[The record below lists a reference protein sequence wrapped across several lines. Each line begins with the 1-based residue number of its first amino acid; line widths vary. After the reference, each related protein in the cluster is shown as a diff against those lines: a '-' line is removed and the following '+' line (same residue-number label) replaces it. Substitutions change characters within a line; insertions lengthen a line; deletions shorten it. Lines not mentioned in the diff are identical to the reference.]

1 MKVLMIS
8 TDRKILEENSEARQ
22 RMVEY
27 SKLVSELHIIIFFK
41 WKFGF
46 SGRKIKF
53 SSNGLIYPTSSWS
66 KWLYI
71 FSAIKI
77 GRNIIKKDPTEM
89 DYYIITTQDPFECGL
104 AGYILKKLFSKRT
117 RLQLQIH
124 TDFLNPYFVQHSML
138 HRVRVLIARF
148 LIPRANRIRVVSERI
163 KKSLASYFK
172 IHDSRI
178 IVLPVFIDAERI
190 KNSPVKI
197 SLREKYPQFDFIILM
212 ASRLTKE
219 KNIGMAIEV
228 IKNIVKRYPKVGLI
242 IVGEGPEEKKLKAQS
257 SKLKAN
263 VIFEDWTD
271 DLISYYKTASLF
283 LITSY
288 YEGYGRTAIEA
299 LICGCMVIMT
309 DVGVAGELVKN
320 NENGLII
327 PVNNKIELERAVL
340 KMINDKILH
349 AKLSLASESI
359 EIRLPAKISYFKNLK
374 RSWQNYQQ
382 DI

>member
-1 MKVLMIS
+1 MIS
-8 TDRKILEENSEARQ
+8 TDRKILEENSEVRQ
-22 RMVEY
+22 RMIEY
-27 SKLVSELHIIIFFK
+27 SKLVSELHIIVFFK
-41 WKFGF
+41 WKYGF

-53 SSNGLIYPTSSWS
+53 SANGSIYPTSSWS
-66 KWLYI
+66 KWFYI

-77 GRNIIKKDPTEM
+77 GRNIIKKDPTKM
-89 DYYIITTQDPFECGL
+89 DYYVVTTQDPFECGL
-104 AGYILKKLFSKRT
+104 AGYILKTMFSKKT

-148 LIPRANRIRVVSERI
+148 LIPRANCIRVVSERI
-163 KKSLASYFK
+163 KKSLSAINYQLSSK
-172 IHDSRI
+172 IS
-178 IVLPVFIDAERI
+178 VLPVFIDVEKI
-190 KNSPVKI
+190 KNFPVKI
-197 SLREKYPQFDFIILM
+197 SLRDKYPQFDFIILM

-219 KNIGMAIEV
+219 KNIGMAAEV
-228 IKNIVKRYPKVGLI
+228 IGNLVKRYPKIGLI
-242 IVGEGPEEKKLKAQS
+242 IVGDGPDEKNLKLKIKNL
-257 SKLKAN
+257 KLDNN
-263 VIFEDWTD
+263 VILEGWTD
-271 DLISYYKTASLF
+271 DLVSYYKTASLF

-288 YEGYGRTAIEA
+288 YEGYSRTAIEA
-299 LICGCMVIMT
+299 LICGCMVVMT

-340 KMINDKILH
+340 KMINDKVLH
-349 AKLSLASESI
+349 AKISLASESI
-359 EIRLPAKISYFKNLK
+359 EIKLPAKISYFKNLK